1 MMMIMGALFI
11 VGILWMLYGYS
22 MAFGASYGQA
32 GLLGNVTEYFGL
44 EGLMADDPEA
54 SVPAMIF
61 VAFQAMFACL
71 TVGLIAGAIAD
82 RTKFSAWLVFAA
94 IWATLVYFPVAHWV
108 FNLDPE
114 NGGWIAKLGVIDF
127 AGGTAVH
134 INAGIAAL
142 ALVILIGARLGWP
155 RTPMKPHNLTL
166 VMIGAALLW
175 WRPTTHRRS
184 SSSTPSSPRVR
195 RGSAGS

>member
-1 MMMIMGALFI
+1 MESALNTGDTAWMLMAAALVLLMIPGLAFFYGGMVRVKSVLNMMMMIMGALFI

-22 MAFGASYGQA
+22 MAFGASYGDA

-44 EGLMADDPEA
+44 ESLMVDDPA
-54 SVPAMIF
+54 ATVPAMIF

-108 FNLDPE
+108 FNLNP
-114 NGGWIAKLGVIDF
+114 
-127 AGGTAVH
+127 
-134 INAGIAAL
+134 
-142 ALVILIGARLGWP
+142 
-155 RTPMKPHNLTL
+155 
-166 VMIGAALLW
+166 
-175 WRPTTHRRS
+175 
-184 SSSTPSSPRVR
+184 
-195 RGSAGS
+195 

>member
-1 MMMIMGALFI
+1 MESALNTGDTAWMLVASALVLLMIPGLAFFYGGMVRVKSVLNMMMMIMGALFI

-22 MAFGASYGQA
+22 MAFGASYGDA
-32 GLLGNVTEYFGL
+32 GLLGNVTQYFGL

-94 IWATLVYFPVAHWV
+94 LIENWAEPDL
-108 FNLDPE
+108 
-114 NGGWIAKLGVIDF
+114 GGATDVSE
-127 AGGTAVH
+127 
-134 INAGIAAL
+134 AAEL
-142 ALVILIGARLGWP
+142 AA
-155 RTPMKPHNLTL
+155 
-166 VMIGAALLW
+166 
-175 WRPTTHRRS
+175 
-184 SSSTPSSPRVR
+184 
-195 RGSAGS
+195 RGSALDTRTLMHVGRSIQVGVTARRALADHALD